1 MSFFGFGDIK
11 FNKGQSAQRKGPLAR
26 LASSGFERQTLRF
39 PLDIGNF
46 DKGHYVVF
54 YIREQISESSQFA
67 SRAASADF
75 IENFKKDSGGIGP
88 PITIPGASDASNSI
102 SKFGSSIL
110 GKINSALSKIPGS
123 GTPGTIGSALSQ
135 AGTSVTNSVSN
146 IFAQSNVKFTGSSQ
160 STQEVVDTSIK
171 RITGGSLSFLRNTR
185 LTKDAIALYMP
196 DTLQYSYAQS
206 FDQMN
211 LGDEALGKGLA
222 AGQSVV
228 NEFRE
233 GGIMSAARAA
243 RETLTRTVV
252 DAIKDSRAASQNKN
266 TAAMV
271 TVATTAQVKNPM
283 LEMIYKSPNFR
294 SFQFDF
300 VFYPRDEREAL
311 EVQKIIGSFT
321 FHQAPEK
328 IKGAGAFLIPPS
340 EFDIRFYY
348 GGAENPNIPQI
359 ATCILESVNINY
371 APNGFSA
378 YEVPGENEPALGRT
392 GMPVSIQMALSFKEV
407 TYLTKEDFREG
418 LIGIEKVPTPAPYH
432 MTTNASADVDLDD

>member
-11 FNKGQSAQRKGPLAR
+11 FNKGQSAQRKGPLAP
-26 LASSGFERQTLRF
+26 LTSSPFERQTLRF

-54 YIREQISESSQFA
+54 YIREQITSLSQFA
-67 SRAASADF
+67 SRAAGEGDLKSF
-75 IENFKKDSGGIGP
+75 NGGSGGIELSKA
-88 PITIPGASDASNSI
+88 IPGASGASNSI

-110 GKINSALSKIPGS
+110 GKINSAISKIPGS
-123 GTPGTIGSALSQ
+123 GTPGTIGSALSK

-146 IFAQSNVKFTGSSQ
+146 LFAQSNVKFTGSSQ

-211 LGDEALGKGLA
+211 LGDEGLGQILA
-222 AGQSVV
+222 AGDSAIDKFKKDGVGGALSSVGQSALQSFISRLSDRVA
-228 NEFRE
+228 
-233 GGIMSAARAA
+233 SATGQKQSIRMIEAR
-243 RETLTRTVV
+243 LTGR
-252 DAIKDSRAASQNKN
+252 
-266 TAAMV
+266 
-271 TVATTAQVKNPM
+271 VKNPM
-283 LEMIYKSPNFR
+283 LEMIYKSPDFR
-294 SFQFDF
+294 KFQFDF
-300 VFYPRDEREAL
+300 LFYPRDEREAL
-311 EVQKIIGSFT
+311 EVQKIIESFR

-328 IKGAGAFLIPPS
+328 MEDAGAFLIPPS

-359 ATCILESVNINY
+359 ATCILTNMETNY
-371 APNGFSA
+371 APNGFTA
-378 YEVPGENEPALGRT
+378 YEVPGEDRPALGRT
-392 GMPVSIQMALSFKEV
+392 GMPVAIQMALSFQEV
-407 TYLTKEDFREG
+407 TYLTKQDFRSD
-418 LIGIEKVPTPAPYH
+418 LIGITKAAIKTPP
-432 MTTNASADVDLDD
+432 ASITGQGGYNP